1 MTTPQVNLSRKASHN
16 VCEAHI
22 RVAEVQALLSATA
35 SKAFDINNDS
45 YSAITGIER
54 LVQGISD
61 QITEIERDISDLE
74 QQLKVQSVTGNL
86 MTQEALGEMVQ
97 ALSATEKS
105 HLLQLIQDVKAQAQS
120 GVVA

>member
-1 MTTPQVNLSRKASHN
+1 MNNFSISHKAYSS

-35 SKAFDINNDS
+35 RKAFDVNDDS
-45 YSAITGIER
+45 YSALTGIER

-61 QITEIERDISDLE
+61 QITEIERGVSDLE
-74 QQLKVQSVTGNL
+74 QQLKAQSCSSNL
-86 MTQEALGEMVQ
+86 ITQDALGEMVQ

-105 HLLQLIQDVKAQAQS
+105 YLFQLIQDAKAQAQ
-120 GVVA
+120 GVAA